1 MPIKHVNGNIVEPES
16 YIPNYNSGQHSLFI
30 CHQTNPFGIMGAG
43 VALAIA
49 QKYPEILKEYAD
61 YCNGNTE
68 NIVGT
73 ALFTPTNILYVYVI
87 NLFGQPTLNCKRD
100 TNYEAIY
107 TALEEFFSFLPDYPE
122 YSIAFPKNMSS
133 ALAGAKWDIIYS
145 MIESL
150 SKDVSNDIYIVNYV
164 PENKE
169 VSAHAISPK

>member
-1 MPIKHVNGNIVEPES
+1 MPIKHVNGDITSPES
-16 YIPNYNSGQHSLFI
+16 YIENYDAENISLFI

-49 QKYPEILKEYAD
+49 QKYPEILEEYED
-61 YCNGNTE
+61 YCNGNTQQV
-68 NIVGT
+68 VGT
-73 ALFTPTNILYVYVI
+73 ALFTPTRILYIYII
-87 NLFGQPTLNCKRD
+87 NLFGQPTLNCERD

-133 ALAGAKWDIIYS
+133 ALAGAKWNIIYA

-150 SKDVSNDIYIVNYV
+150 SKDLPNDVYIVNYV

-169 VSAHAISPK
+169 VSAHATSPK

>member
-1 MPIKHVNGNIVEPES
+1 MSIVHVNGDITSPETF
-16 YIPNYNSGQHSLFI
+16 IENYDSKQHPLFL
-30 CHQTNPFGIMGAG
+30 CHQTNPFGIMSGG

-49 QKYPEILKEYAD
+49 QKYPEILKEYQD
-61 YCNGNTE
+61 YCNSNTQD
-68 NIVGT
+68 IVGT
-73 ALFTPTNILYVYVI
+73 ALFTPTNILYVYII

-150 SKDVSNDIYIVNYV
+150 SKDLSNDIYIVNYV